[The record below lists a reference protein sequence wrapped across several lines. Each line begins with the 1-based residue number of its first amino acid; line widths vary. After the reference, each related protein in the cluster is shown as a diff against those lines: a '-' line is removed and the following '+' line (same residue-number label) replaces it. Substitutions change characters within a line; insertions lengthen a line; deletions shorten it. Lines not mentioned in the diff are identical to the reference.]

1 MKFKTFIKIIG
12 LSFESIIGWQKRPK
26 RMADTSTVETETHST
41 ETEITIE
48 PKLELEE
55 KSKPVATQA
64 SLEIN
69 RLIEKNKVVDWTEND
84 DIKNSMRNDIDDYL
98 YNIRT
103 ENGLDLDFDLMD
115 RIIEETIDIARKREV

>member
-1 MKFKTFIKIIG
+1 
-12 LSFESIIGWQKRPK
+12 
-26 RMADTSTVETETHST
+26 MADTSTVETETHST